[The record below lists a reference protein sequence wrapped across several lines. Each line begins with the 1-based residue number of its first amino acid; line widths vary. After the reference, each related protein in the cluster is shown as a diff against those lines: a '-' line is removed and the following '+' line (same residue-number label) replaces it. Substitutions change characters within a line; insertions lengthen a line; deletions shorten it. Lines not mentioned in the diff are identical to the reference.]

1 MGNITFTMNDELEEK
16 LRNSIV
22 YRKGALGQALSEGAQ
37 LWIDKRSNKIS
48 HNLKNSKKS
57 GNRRMIKK

>member
-16 LRNSIV
+16 LRNSIG

-37 LWIDKRSNKIS
+37 LWIDKNSNKIS
-48 HNLKNSKKS
+48 HNLKNSKKT
-57 GNRRMIKK
+57 GNRKMVKK